1 MFLSKPVVGTKQLR
15 SLAGSLSFIASI
27 IPPMRPFLSALW
39 AVLGSANDGS
49 KTSGKLIHTKRIAS
63 ALEWILSV
71 LVNFSQRTLWVPQTG
86 VSCSDSNR
94 CLHTRTRSSHVHSRV
109 LTCRPCSY
117 LHRFNAQNGDPQFM
131 CLWESICL
139 LIAARLWLSRLPL
152 GTVARVR
159 ADNLAALHMLR
170 KGVLKAQT

>member
-15 SLAGSLSFIASI
+15 SLAGSLSFIAGI

-71 LVNFSQRTLWVPQTG
+71 LVNFSQRTLWVHRPE
-86 VSCSDSNR
+86 
-94 CLHTRTRSSHVHSRV
+94 SHAVIVTDASTHGLGAVTYIRGSRKN
-109 LTCRPCSY
+109 TSAPFRPCSCTGST
-117 LHRFNAQNGDPQFM
+117 HRRGILNSCVCG
-131 CLWESICL
+131 
-139 LIAARLWLSRLPL
+139 
-152 GTVARVR
+152 
-159 ADNLAALHMLR
+159 NLF
-170 KGVLKAQT
+170 VY